1 MQSRRAFS
9 GLMLGGILAPTLAH
23 GQSTPTPASFAGV
36 RFPVDGKPVRAILY
50 QPQGTPRGSGI
61 VMMHGSGGGIRSQ
74 GPWHD
79 LAMRFAQDGYWVL
92 TPAYFDAYADDG
104 IRPAPMMAAWR
115 EVAKVAVEWL
125 AAGQGLAPARVGLF
139 GYSLGSYV
147 AVDTALGDCEAG
159 AAIGLA
165 GGVDVYPPRV
175 PRRRIPVLIIRAERD
190 THVLPRNTAAWVSYL
205 RERDINVRVQV
216 VDGAGHL
223 FTPPEWLDVFTRSS
237 GFFDDNVGR
246 RGG

>member
-1 MQSRRAFS
+1 MQSRRTFT
-9 GLMLGGILAPTLAH
+9 GLMLGGVLAPTLAH
-23 GQSTPTPASFAGV
+23 AQTPPFAGV
-36 RFPVDGKPVRAILY
+36 TFQSDGKPVRGILY
-50 QPQGTPRGSGI
+50 QPQGTPRGSGV

-79 LAMRFAQDGYWVL
+79 LAMRFAADGYAVL
-92 TPAYFDAYADDG
+92 TRAYFDAFADDG
-104 IRPAPMMAAWR
+104 IRPQPMMETWR
-115 EVAKVAVEWL
+115 KVARDGVAWL
-125 AAGQGLAPARVGLF
+125 AAGQGIAAARVGLF

-165 GGVDVYPPRV
+165 GGVDVYPPRP
-175 PRRRIPVLIIRAERD
+175 PRRRIPVLVIRCERD

-205 RERDINVRVQV
+205 RERDVNVRVQV

-223 FTPPEWLDVFTRSS
+223 LTPPEWADVFTRAS
-237 GFFDDNVGR
+237 GFFADNIGR
-246 RGG
+246 IQG